1 MKTTMKTKQ
10 FFLFTVSI
18 AVALFSFSCSE
29 DDDSD
34 SDTKGKDTE
43 VAVTG
48 IRLDKTTLSIVA
60 ESIGQLEA
68 TLEPAGVAGTIEW
81 SSQNQAIAAVN
92 NKGVVTGLSAGTT
105 KIAATCGAFTAFC
118 EVTVTSKP
126 VDLGEHPSLEGS
138 DYFVIVLSENAFDA
152 VKDKVIHDFRPDD
165 VNKFLYVWN
174 AGETLDA
181 GNPSGLNFY
190 GEDGW
195 VSFIVTNAGWS
206 GAGYAISP
214 GFGTINMTP
223 FFNNPDD
230 YCFHIALKSAQPT
243 SSYTFTF
250 TDKVSTV
257 VVVIGSAAVDGK
269 TPYTDFARDNE
280 WHEIEIPMSY
290 FASQGLYFRE
300 PFQDVN
306 IFSFSAGGVAGT
318 TLDMDAVFFYKKK
331 KAE

>member
-1 MKTTMKTKQ
+1 MKTTVKTKQ
-10 FFLFTVSI
+10 FLLFAMSI

-34 SDTKGKDTE
+34 DNGNAAE
-43 VAVTG
+43 VTLTG
-48 IRLDKTTLSIVA
+48 ISLDKTTLSIAV
-60 ESIGQLEA
+60 ESTERLEA
-68 TLEPAGVAGTIEW
+68 TLEPAGATGTVEW
-81 SSQNQAIAAVN
+81 SSQNPAIAAV

-105 KIAATCGAFTAFC
+105 KIAATCGAFTALC
-118 EVTVTSKP
+118 EVTVTPKP
-126 VDLGEHPSLEGS
+126 VDLGKYPSLEGS
-138 DYFVIVLSENAFDA
+138 DYFVIVLSENAFEA

-165 VNKFLYVWN
+165 VNKYLYVWSD
-174 AGETLDA
+174 GETLAA

-230 YCFHIALKSAQPT
+230 YCFHIALKSAQPA

-306 IFSFSAGGVAGT
+306 IFSFSAGGIAGT
-318 TLDMDAVFFYKKK
+318 TLDMDAIFFYKK
-331 KAE
+331 AAQ